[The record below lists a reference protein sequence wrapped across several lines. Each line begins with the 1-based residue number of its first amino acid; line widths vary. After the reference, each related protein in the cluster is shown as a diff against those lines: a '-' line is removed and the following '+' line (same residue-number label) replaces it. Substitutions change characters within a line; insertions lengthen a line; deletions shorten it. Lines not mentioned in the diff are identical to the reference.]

1 VDTVSTRAAPRPAM
15 PALSPVAI
23 RVLII
28 LAAVAVWEIAA
39 RSGLFYHGVF
49 PSVLKIVAA
58 LWALLS
64 SPTFYWHLSV
74 TAGELVLAILFG
86 GVSGAVAGYFLGV
99 SHYLS
104 RVFEKYVYYISA
116 TPKIIFLPIVIIWFG
131 VDSGSKIGLGAIA
144 AFFPVCLNI
153 ASGVRSVNP
162 VFLRV
167 GRSFKATRG
176 QMIAKI
182 YLPAIR
188 GAAINAAR
196 LGLAVAIISVL
207 LAETKL
213 AKNGLGYLVTQ
224 AFNKYDMPTMYALI
238 FFIFIVSVA
247 INTVM
252 IRMGGEGD
260 SGSSF

>member
-1 VDTVSTRAAPRPAM
+1 MTSNAAPRSAAL
-15 PALSPVAI
+15 ALSPVAI

-28 LAAVAVWEIAA
+28 LAAIAVWEVAA
-39 RSGLFYHGVF
+39 RSGLFYQGVF

-58 LWALLS
+58 LWELLT
-64 SPTFYWHLSV
+64 SPDFYWHLSV
-74 TAGELVLAILFG
+74 TAGELVLAIFFG
-86 GVSGAVAGYFLGV
+86 GTVGAVAGYVLGV
-99 SHYLS
+99 SNYLS
-104 RVFEKYVYYISA
+104 RALEKYVYYVSA

-131 VDSGSKIGLGAIA
+131 VDSGSKIGLGAVA

-167 GRSFKATRG
+167 GAAFKATRS
-176 QMIAKI
+176 QVITKI

-247 INTVM
+247 INTAM
-252 IRMGGEGD
+252 IRMAGERE